1 MSREKSIEKVL
12 ERNSTKTCPD
22 IDELME
28 AQTIKKKEIIRKES
42 IRMKN
47 EE

>member
-1 MSREKSIEKVL
+1 M
-12 ERNSTKTCPD
+12 NSTKTCPD

-28 AQTIKKKEIIRKES
+28 AKIIKKKDIIRKEA